1 MKYSIKKGHLN
12 VEVGKL
18 LIVLQ
23 KNHSCSIKS
32 EMVWA
37 IGYQIKNSFVNDS
50 EKFVDEDLVDKINS
64 VIEGTE
70 YNLNI
75 EAIRFLYE
83 QRQIQKFLSHRNYRQ
98 INHKKNQALINY
110 NKKTPQIVITKNQQT
125 VKIKYKSN
133 QSEESVGRLKSIDIF
148 KNSNKKTKVSST
160 RENYPIISDE
170 DGTDKSPFRTT
181 YREVVY
187 LYERVKN
194 GQALKR
200 QDKDEYL
207 PSKFLG
213 SEKKWFCDSCIKV
226 LLTDRMIAYIF
237 YEISKK
243 QILQDNVIDLLMN
256 CVDTLDHL
264 EKRIL
269 GKTTEKEKILKEI
282 LMKNQSIKNDHS
294 KSNEMK
300 AKLTLRNEPDVFI
313 NLACKIYDESITN
326 HERIAE
332 TITSEIQKI
341 RLHAI
346 STIYICSSRNKNVLN
361 NERLNQ
367 IQRHQTDNDIDFK
380 KIIIKILG
388 TLADCDNID
397 YKKFFTTCLEHI
409 EKNIIVEDSIS
420 YIYQQSIDEARCQ
433 ELFNENIIC
442 RIIDLLE
449 NIYLSEQTKIHIC
462 TIINNYL
469 EHSSS
474 KTLNENQ
481 LQIFAHVLNNLLY
494 NFELKI
500 EALRSIILTAVKNQH
515 LPDFI
520 IQTLIKNIDKGD
532 NKLYSLAVVALDIV
546 SQRQIIPDVDKL
558 STKLLVDWVIVN
570 EGADITCEKIS
581 SDNADCQSIS
591 SLVAGI
597 FVNTLKKN
605 VMINDRTLEYLTKA
619 LYSIDKQ
626 TCILSAKSLYLA
638 SETHE
643 LGNNVLIEL
652 KEHIDNKIYD
662 VAVYSTVA
670 YTRGLVK
677 LYFKEGS
684 IMKIHMESLPKIYA
698 FDDLQLD
705 EETFSDTVNNNILS
719 LLLNLSKHNLF
730 DDHIFVIFNHILSFE
745 SSNQVVAIKILYNYS
760 ANKHSIPQDT
770 ILALENAI
778 DISEISHE
786 VTKVLSNVIKNR
798 QLVNEKFLRHL
809 ADNLYLSNDDQLRK
823 ESFKL
828 LDIVND
834 NQDISDEFFYILE
847 LERAIHIINSF
858 PLDRNDAMSYLY
870 ELTEQNQKITLSGFK
885 ILDKIMNSQ
894 FVFDEKIFGILLNIC
909 KNEQS
914 IPDNLINKLVERFD
928 PRKVN
933 CQLIDIF
940 ENLVKN
946 NQNIPTKLLSK
957 LEKVLE
963 NTLISDQF

>member
-1 MKYSIKKGHLN
+1 
-12 VEVGKL
+12 
-18 LIVLQ
+18 
-23 KNHSCSIKS
+23 
-32 EMVWA
+32 
-37 IGYQIKNSFVNDS
+37 
-50 EKFVDEDLVDKINS
+50 
-64 VIEGTE
+64 
-70 YNLNI
+70 
-75 EAIRFLYE
+75 
-83 QRQIQKFLSHRNYRQ
+83 
-98 INHKKNQALINY
+98 
-110 NKKTPQIVITKNQQT
+110 
-125 VKIKYKSN
+125 
-133 QSEESVGRLKSIDIF
+133 
-148 KNSNKKTKVSST
+148 
-160 RENYPIISDE
+160 
-170 DGTDKSPFRTT
+170 
-181 YREVVY
+181 
-187 LYERVKN
+187 
-194 GQALKR
+194 
-200 QDKDEYL
+200 
-207 PSKFLG
+207 
-213 SEKKWFCDSCIKV
+213 
-226 LLTDRMIAYIF
+226 
-237 YEISKK
+237 
-243 QILQDNVIDLLMN
+243 
-256 CVDTLDHL
+256 
-264 EKRIL
+264 
-269 GKTTEKEKILKEI
+269 
-282 LMKNQSIKNDHS
+282 
-294 KSNEMK
+294 
-300 AKLTLRNEPDVFI
+300 
-313 NLACKIYDESITN
+313 
-326 HERIAE
+326 
-332 TITSEIQKI
+332 
-341 RLHAI
+341 
-346 STIYICSSRNKNVLN
+346 
-361 NERLNQ
+361 
-367 IQRHQTDNDIDFK
+367 
-380 KIIIKILG
+380 
-388 TLADCDNID
+388 
-397 YKKFFTTCLEHI
+397 
-409 EKNIIVEDSIS
+409 
-420 YIYQQSIDEARCQ
+420 
-433 ELFNENIIC
+433 
-442 RIIDLLE
+442 
-449 NIYLSEQTKIHIC
+449 
-462 TIINNYL
+462 
-469 EHSSS
+469 
-474 KTLNENQ
+474 
-481 LQIFAHVLNNLLY
+481 
-494 NFELKI
+494 
-500 EALRSIILTAVKNQH
+500 
-515 LPDFI
+515 
-520 IQTLIKNIDKGD
+520 
-532 NKLYSLAVVALDIV
+532 
-546 SQRQIIPDVDKL
+546 
-558 STKLLVDWVIVN
+558 
-570 EGADITCEKIS
+570 
-581 SDNADCQSIS
+581 
-591 SLVAGI
+591 
-597 FVNTLKKN
+597 
-605 VMINDRTLEYLTKA
+605 MINDRTLEYLTKA

-928 PRKVN
+928 PRQAN
-933 CQLIDIF
+933 CQLI
-940 ENLVKN
+940 
-946 NQNIPTKLLSK
+946 
-957 LEKVLE
+957 
-963 NTLISDQF
+963 